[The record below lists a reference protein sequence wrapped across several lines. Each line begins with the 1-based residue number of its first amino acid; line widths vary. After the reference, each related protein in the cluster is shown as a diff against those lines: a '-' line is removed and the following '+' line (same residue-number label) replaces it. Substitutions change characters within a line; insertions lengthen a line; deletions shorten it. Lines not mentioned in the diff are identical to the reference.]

1 MAVAPN
7 ASSSLIMGNTSPS
20 VEPWR
25 ANVFRQD
32 TLSGAYVTKNKAL
45 TAKLAEL
52 GMDTEEVWSSIIGN
66 DGSVQHLEIPQDV
79 KDVFKTAP
87 EIDQRWLIDLAS
99 DRQQYIDQGQSLN
112 LFFRPD
118 TNIKY
123 LHAVHFLAWKQG
135 LKSLYY
141 LRSDKLRK
149 ADQVGTR
156 IQRKRIEEDIDLT
169 AVADGDVC
177 VACEG

>member
-1 MAVAPN
+1 
-7 ASSSLIMGNTSPS
+7 
-20 VEPWR
+20 
-25 ANVFRQD
+25 
-32 TLSGAYVTKNKAL
+32 
-45 TAKLAEL
+45 
-52 GMDTEEVWSSIIGN
+52 
-66 DGSVQHLEIPQDV
+66 
-79 KDVFKTAP
+79 
-87 EIDQRWLIDLAS
+87 LIDLAS
-99 DRQQYIDQGQSLN
+99 DRQEYIDQGQSLN

-149 ADQVGTR
+149 ADQVGKR
-156 IQRKRIEEDIDLT
+156 IERKRIEEDIDLI